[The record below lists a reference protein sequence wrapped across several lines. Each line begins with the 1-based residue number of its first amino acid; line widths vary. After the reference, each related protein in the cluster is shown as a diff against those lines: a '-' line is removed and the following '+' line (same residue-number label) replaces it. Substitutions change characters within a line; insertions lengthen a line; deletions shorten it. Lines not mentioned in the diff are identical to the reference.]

1 MPETCRAEIEKN
13 GMAKN
18 ILNKQEKASFSFIQL
33 SFIMITFFWLRNLL
47 LHVLCCFFF
56 YLFMCENVQTS
67 IKVKTLFIFQFEK
80 KILSERIS

>member
-33 SFIMITFFWLRNLL
+33 SFIMITFFWLRI
-47 LHVLCCFFF
+47 FFF
-56 YLFMCENVQTS
+56 TS
-67 IKVKTLFIFQFEK
+67 YVASSFTCSCVKTFKLA
-80 KILSERIS
+80 